1 MLDKCVL
8 IHDEQ
13 EPLHPEGHA
22 ISFGMEGNKTRQVYF
37 AGDSEK
43 LKDSLHSA
51 SFMPMCCVTNRCSLC
66 G

>member
-43 LKDSLHSA
+43 LKDSA
-51 SFMPMCCVTNRCSLC
+51 
-66 G
+66 